1 MGHRISEDFTMFKKT
16 ILFGLLASVFA
27 APAFADGASKE
38 EGAGVGVGAVIGG
51 VVGGPVGAI
60 IGAAFGAKVGD
71 EFHQRNEEVDSL
83 SVSLTDSQGYVE
95 KLERNINSLN
105 GELRSVDS
113 ELQQARELAKPEVLA
128 LLEAGIEMD
137 LLFRT
142 DEYVLADDT
151 GTRLSQ
157 LAASVSANPE
167 LQIRLDGFADER
179 GDEIYNQELSVRRVE
194 YVRDVLI
201 NNGIPA
207 SRITIN
213 AHGESPALDATV
225 DSYALERRVSLTL
238 YLGDP
243 PSFAS
248 NPR

>member
-1 MGHRISEDFTMFKKT
+1 MFKKT
-16 ILFGLLASVFA
+16 ILFGLLASVIT
-27 APAFADGASKE
+27 APAFAAGASKE
-38 EGAGVGVGAVIGG
+38 ENAGVGVGAVIGG
-51 VVGGPVGAI
+51 AVGGPLGVI
-60 IGAAFGAKVGD
+60 IGAAFGAKMGD
-71 EFHQRNEEVDSL
+71 EFHQKNEKVDSL
-83 SVSLTDSQGYVE
+83 TASLTDSQRQVE
-95 KLERNINSLN
+95 TLERNINSLN

-157 LAASVSANPE
+157 LAASVSGNPE

-179 GDEIYNQELSVRRVE
+179 GDEAYNQELSVRRVE

-207 SRITIN
+207 SRIAIN
-213 AHGESPALDATV
+213 AHGESPAVDATV

-243 PSFAS
+243 PAFAS
-248 NPR
+248 NPL